1 MSVVISGNPGT
12 GKHTIAQQIAQ
23 RLDLSIVDI
32 NEIAKSEG
40 LFEKNNDTNDVDIKK
55 LEKILQNKVSEKD
68 LIVGHL
74 APYVLDINQV
84 KIMIILRRDPYELIS
99 VYKERKY
106 TDNKIRDNIGS
117 EILGIIAY
125 DAISKFNEKMFQINN
140 SWRSI
145 EETVE
150 KIMCLISMKTTSEE
164 VDWLDVVTKNNDLEK
179 FFGD

>member
-1 MSVVISGNPGT
+1 MSIVISGNPGT

-32 NEIAKSEG
+32 NEVAKSDG
-40 LFEKNNDTNDVDIKK
+40 LFEKNNGVNDVNIKK
-55 LEKILQNKVSEKD
+55 LEKILRNKISEKN

-84 KIMIILRRDPYELIS
+84 KTMIILRRDPYELIS

-106 TDNKIRDNIGS
+106 TDNKIRDNTGS

-140 SWRSI
+140 SWRSV

-150 KIMCLISMKTTSEE
+150 KIMSLIAMNINSEE
-164 VDWLDVVTKNNDLEK
+164 VDWLSLVTENNDLEK